1 MNTSYNKTGHLQY
14 RSRFLQPL
22 PASASTCVHLLVSPD
37 GVEKVP
43 AEHRTQLPLLEAPAS
58 HAAAQ
63 LRAAQ
68 ESLGPPRAR
77 VT

>member
-22 PASASTCVHLLVSPD
+22 PASASTCVQLLVSPD

-43 AEHRTQLPLLEAPAS
+43 AKHRTQLPLLEAPAS
-58 HAAAQ
+58 HAAYQ
-63 LRAAQ
+63 LRTAQ